1 MSTHFKL
8 LPPIAAMVIAA
19 SMFAVFDSSLRRE
32 DPADAGLEIIR
43 TDAAR
48 NRLWLLDHE
57 ALTLYD
63 NTNGRRLRRI
73 ILPDWVL
80 LGKRYGCP
88 PDLALDSAGAVFVS
102 SNVLPVLWRI
112 GPQRFEVTRIEL
124 ALDADADKDM
134 GFTGLSFAGDG
145 TLLAAGFGSLW
156 RIDTSTAS
164 ARKIATYPALAGACD
179 PAALL
184 RASREQTSSVI
195 AASPPRRE

>member
-1 MSTHFKL
+1 MSTQFKL
-8 LPPIAAMVIAA
+8 FTSIAATAIAA
-19 SMFAVFDSSLRRE
+19 SMFAVSDGGLRRE
-32 DPADAGLEIIR
+32 GLVEAGFEIIR

-57 ALTLYD
+57 ALELYD

-80 LGKRYGCP
+80 LGKRYSCP

-102 SNVLPVLWRI
+102 STLLPVLWRI

-124 ALDADADKDM
+124 ALDADADKDV

-156 RIDTSTAS
+156 RIDTGTAS
-164 ARKIATYPALAGACD
+164 ARKIATYPVLAGACD
-179 PAALL
+179 PTALL
-184 RASREQTSSVI
+184 RASREQTSSVV
-195 AASPPRRE
+195 AASPPSRE

>member
-1 MSTHFKL
+1 MSTQFKL
-8 LPPIAAMVIAA
+8 FPLIAVTVIAA
-19 SMFAVFDSSLRRE
+19 SMFAVFDGSPRRE
-32 DPADAGLEIIR
+32 DPAEPGFEIIR

-48 NRLWLLDHE
+48 NRLWVLDHE
-57 ALTLYD
+57 ALELYD

-102 SNVLPVLWRI
+102 STLLPVLWRI

-124 ALDADADKDM
+124 ALDTDADKDV
-134 GFTGLSFAGDG
+134 GFTGLSFAGDR

-156 RIDTSTAS
+156 RVDTSTAS
-164 ARKIATYPALAGACD
+164 AKKIATYPVLAGACD
-179 PAALL
+179 PTALL

-195 AASPPRRE
+195 AASPRRQE